1 MYGCGY
7 VVVLCAGSISRMY
20 VEAKTPLM
28 NLFCCMSY
36 HREQVAAKCD
46 VEALPAIRL
55 LMREMEVAIREENY
69 EEAAR
74 LRDHPWMRLADDIK
88 MHR

>member
-1 MYGCGY
+1 M
-7 VVVLCAGSISRMY
+7 
-20 VEAKTPLM
+20 
-28 NLFCCMSY
+28 
-36 HREQVAAKCD
+36 AAKCD

>member
-1 MYGCGY
+1 LCWID
-7 VVVLCAGSISRMY
+7 VLDVSISNSADKFVAVMSALR
-20 VEAKTPLM
+20 PL
-28 NLFCCMSY
+28 Y
-36 HREQVAAKCD
+36 RREQVAAKCD

-55 LMREMEVAIREENY
+55 LMREMEVAVREENY